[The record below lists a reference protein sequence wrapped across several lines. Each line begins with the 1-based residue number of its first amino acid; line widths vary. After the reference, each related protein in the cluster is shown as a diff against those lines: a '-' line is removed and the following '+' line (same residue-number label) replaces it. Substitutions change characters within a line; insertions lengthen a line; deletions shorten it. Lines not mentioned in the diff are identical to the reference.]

1 MLVPVHFLYILSCA
15 LAITTTFAASAS
27 IITAAHSST
36 DSLRLDIIHGLSAET
51 GGDVA
56 SLENA
61 LKNALARV
69 HEVRASESQMHPV
82 AVVGGGLSGL
92 TASLR
97 LLEAGLEVTIIDKRD
112 FMGGNSAKASSGI
125 NGCKTGNQN
134 ELGIDDSS
142 TRFYNDT
149 MKCSGR
155 NAGTLTE
162 RLVRRMTD
170 DSKHAVE
177 WIASR
182 SGVDLPDVGQLGGH
196 SAARTHR
203 PRKRLAGA
211 AFISGLERA
220 VLKYKDSGRL
230 NILKGHRLVKMNRAT
245 EDDNSTTASPA
256 WDLHLQRQV
265 DKQMV
270 MSRAG
275 SVILATGG
283 FANDKVGAGSL
294 LQEVAPHLMGLRST
308 NGEFATG
315 DGIKL
320 ARDMGA
326 GTVDLDMVQ
335 VHPTGF
341 SDTPTGFKDT
351 GNENSPLT
359 LCAEILRGVGGVL
372 LDASGS
378 RFANELDTRKN
389 VVALMNSTGQKQFV
403 IALPPQAAPKV
414 PAHINIYK
422 GKGLL
427 HAVDGVAGVAEFVRR
442 RLGGQANMI
451 EETFKTTT
459 AQTHAISRTSP
470 TILPGEGTYH
480 VGVVQ
485 PVLHYT
491 MGGLAV
497 DEEGRVMDKQMRPID
512 GLYAAGEIMGG
523 VHGENRLGGS
533 SLLDCVVFGLAS
545 ANSIIAHASPSSSI
559 LADDIGAGV
568 GSSQEATEDVITY
581 EDAPVAPDDQL
592 RVKVEDKWYDLSRF
606 VDLHPGG
613 ALIVE
618 NGEDLTKRF
627 TESHGDD
634 WELFTR
640 DEVTEVTEDG
650 RAVKHSTPGKA
661 AAKKMHRTA
670 NYGGVG
676 GSWREILGRRA
687 WFFLHSVAAKY
698 PDNPTENDKTSL
710 RNLVAAL
717 GQHYP
722 CKLCR
727 KHLKQQLRD
736 PDLGP
741 VAVNSRQELT
751 VWFCELHN
759 MVNRD
764 IGKKEFDCNPF
775 NLDMMYLKDCGECE
789 HTTKKDVPPE
799 VALAEERTK
808 PGYHPPSGPWDAS
821 LYQRDPLLLQSVKS
835 VTDAFDAKEAD
846 DLLNVMR
853 ILGTIKTKEIETI
866 REALRRSPDALG
878 DWLDVL
884 AKSGE
889 VARQAI
895 INDPSFASF
904 ALLSKTEQKP
914 GAQDGDDGDIDDD
927 DDDDDDDDEEDDDDD
942 DE

>member
-1 MLVPVHFLYILSCA
+1 MSLLFCSISLCFLALS
-15 LAITTTFAASAS
+15 TEASGKLS
-27 IITAAHSST
+27 TATSATSVE
-36 DSLRLDIIHGLSAET
+36 SLRLDIIHGLSSDP
-51 GGDVA
+51 GGDVD
-56 SLENA
+56 SLETA
-61 LKNALARV
+61 LEQALALV
-69 HEVRASESQMHPV
+69 KDTRAAQLQTLPV
-82 AVVGGGLSGL
+82 AVIGGGLSGL

-97 LLEAGLEVTIIDKRD
+97 LLEAGFHVVLVDKRD
-112 FMGGNSAKASSGI
+112 FLGGNSAKASSGI
-125 NGCKTGNQN
+125 NGCKTDNQN
-134 ELGIDDSS
+134 KLGIDDSANQ
-142 TRFYNDT
+142 FYNDT

-155 NAGTLTE
+155 MEGTLTE

-170 DSKHAVE
+170 DSENAVK
-177 WIASR
+177 WIESR

-220 VLKYKDSGRL
+220 VLKYKNSGRL
-230 NILKGHRLVKMNRAT
+230 ELLKGHKLVKLSHVDQIQGGLN
-245 EDDNSTTASPA
+245 EKDGGV
-256 WDLHLQRQV
+256 WDLDLERNS
-265 DKQMV
+265 DSQMV
-270 MSRAG
+270 SSRVG
-275 SVILATGG
+275 TVILATGG
-283 FANDKVGAGSL
+283 YANDKVGSSSL
-294 LQEVAPHLMGLRST
+294 LKEVAPHLMHLRST

-320 ARDMGA
+320 ARDIGA
-326 GTVDLDMVQ
+326 GTIDLDMVQ

-351 GNENSPLT
+351 GNVNSPLT

-372 LDASGS
+372 LDSTGS

-389 VVALMNSTGQKQFV
+389 VVARMNATGEEKFV

-427 HAVDGVAGVAEFVRR
+427 HPVEGVAGVAEFVKA
-442 RLGGQANMI
+442 RLGGEAEMI
-451 EETFKTTT
+451 EETFKTTS
-459 AQTHAISRTSP
+459 AQTHKVARTSP
-470 TILPGEGTYH
+470 TNLPSEGIYH

-497 DEEGRVMDKQMRPID
+497 DEEGRVMGEDMQPIS

-545 ANSIIAHASPSSSI
+545 ANSIISNAPTP
-559 LADDIGAGV
+559 V
-568 GSSQEATEDVITY
+568 GNSATKSVDQGSESESTSEDLITY
-581 EDAPVAPDDQL
+581 EDAPVAPDKQL
-592 RVKVEDKWYDLSRF
+592 RVKVQDKWYDLSRF

-634 WELFTR
+634 WELFSR

-650 RAVKHSTPGKA
+650 LAIKHSGGK
-661 AAKKMHRTA
+661 KEQKVHRTA

-808 PGYHPPSGPWDAS
+808 PGYHPPSGPWDSS

-846 DLLNVMR
+846 DLLNAMR
-853 ILGTIKTKEIETI
+853 ILGAVNAKDIEGI
-866 REALRRSPDALG
+866 RGAIRKSPDQLG
-878 DWLDVL
+878 DWLDIL

-889 VARQAI
+889 VARKAI
-895 INDPSFASF
+895 VNDPTYSSFS
-904 ALLSKTEQKP
+904 LLSKESEKEN
-914 GAQDGDDGDIDDD
+914 DSNVDEEEEEEEEE
-927 DDDDDDDDEEDDDDD
+927 DDDDDDDE
-942 DE
+942 